1 MKKITN
7 YYVDSIKDKKKTYYL
22 IRQLEDDGIVI
33 EPTRYLAYK
42 TKTNCSPKT
51 VNGNAHS
58 LRYYLDYLDEK
69 DLTINKV
76 MDMKF
81 DKQQIHFIGFLE
93 WLKQG
98 GHLTGTRSKLP
109 GNETCNIHLR
119 TVFGWYQFMEIQN
132 EQFGTL
138 KVLKNRVV
146 SFANSKGVRMST
158 MCRMFRGYLPESEH
172 YGRSIERDSIML
184 LLESCTNVRDQLLL
198 LLMAETGFRI
208 GEILGIRYG
217 EDIDYSKKLIR
228 VCFREGNEND
238 ARAKYAENRHAR
250 ISDAT
255 FEVLLFYLSEYRKLL
270 METEYLFVVLEG
282 ENRGK
287 PLKYHAVSSLFK
299 RLKEKTGIL
308 ATPHMLRHYF
318 ANERRRDGWEMALIS
333 QALGHKH
340 ISTTEQYLNI
350 DDEELIAAMDL
361 YYQET
366 EALLDIT

>member
-1 MKKITN
+1 MSEIAN
-7 YYVDSIKDKKKTYYL
+7 FYVDSIRDKKKIYYL
-22 IRQLEDDGIVI
+22 IRQLADDEIVI

-51 VNGNAHS
+51 VKGNAHS
-58 LRYYLDYLDEK
+58 LRYYLDYLDDK
-69 DLTINKV
+69 NQTVNRV
-76 MDMKF
+76 MEMKF
-81 DKQQIHFIGFLE
+81 DKQQLHFIGFLE

-98 GHLTGTRSKLP
+98 GHLTSARSKLAC
-109 GNETCNIHLR
+109 NETCNLHLR

-132 EQFGTL
+132 EQFGSL
-138 KVLKNRVV
+138 KVLRNRIV

-172 YGRSIERDSIML
+172 HGRSIERDSITV
-184 LLESCTNVRDQLLL
+184 LLEACTNVRDQLLL

-208 GEILGIRYG
+208 GEILGIRY
-217 EDIDYSKKLIR
+217 EKDIDYSKKQIR
-228 VCFREGNEND
+228 VCFRDGNEND
-238 ARAKYAENRHAR
+238 SRAKYAENRHAR

-255 FEVLLFYLSEYRKLL
+255 FEVLMFYLSEYRKLL
-270 METEYLFVVLEG
+270 MESEYLFVVLDG
-282 ENRGK
+282 ENRGQ
-287 PLKYHAVSSLFK
+287 PLKYQAVSSLFK

-318 ANERRRDGWEMALIS
+318 ANERRKDGWELLLIS

-366 EALLDIT
+366 EALLDIR

>member
-1 MKKITN
+1 MSN
-7 YYVDSIKDKKKTYYL
+7 YYVDSIRDKKKVFYL
-22 IRQLEDDGIVI
+22 IRQVCDDEIVI
-33 EPTRYLAYK
+33 EPTKYLAYK

-51 VNGNAHS
+51 VRGNAHS
-58 LRYYLDYLDEK
+58 LRYYLDYLYEK
-69 DLTINKV
+69 NLTIEKV
-76 MDMKF
+76 MLMKF

-93 WLKQG
+93 WMKLG
-98 GHLTGTRSKLP
+98 CHLSEPRSKRP

-119 TVFGWYQFMEIQN
+119 SVFGWYQFMEIQN
-132 EQFGTL
+132 DHLGTL
-138 KVLKNRVV
+138 KVLKNRMV
-146 SFANSKGVRMST
+146 SFTNSKGVRMST
-158 MCRMFRGYLPESEH
+158 MSRMFRGYLPETEH
-172 YGRSIERDSIML
+172 QGRSIERDKISIL
-184 LLESCTNVRDQLLL
+184 LDACTNVRDQLLI

-217 EDIDYSKKLIR
+217 EDIDYEKKQIR

-238 ARAKYAENRHAR
+238 SRAKYAENRHAR

-287 PLKYHAVSSLFK
+287 PLKYHVIKSLFK
-299 RLKEKTGIL
+299 RLERKTGIL

-318 ANERRRDGWEMALIS
+318 ANERRKEGWELVLIS

-350 DDEELIAAMDL
+350 DDEELMAAMDL

-366 EALLDIT
+366 EALLDIN